1 MNNGIIKVDKI
12 SKIYNGNTHA
22 LDSLNLSIAKGAWTS
37 ITGPSGSGKTTLLN
51 ILGCLDS
58 PTKGKVFIHG
68 TEITN
73 LSQRELTHF
82 RREHIGLIFQQ
93 YHLVPY
99 LTALENVMMAQYY
112 HSVVDEKDAIDVLKR
127 VGLGNRLH
135 HIPAHLSGGE
145 QQRVCIARALINEPE
160 ILLADEPTG
169 NLDQKNGDIVL
180 KLIEKLHKEGHTVV
194 LITHNPNIAKLGDRR
209 INLIDGKLSYDSKN
223 KGGKLI

>member
-1 MNNGIIKVDKI
+1 MNNGIIRLNNI
-12 SKIYNGNTHA
+12 SKIYKGNTCA
-22 LDSLNLSIAKGAWTS
+22 LDGLNLNINRGDWTS

-51 ILGCLDS
+51 IIGCLDS
-58 PTKGKVFIHG
+58 PTKGNVFINS
-68 TEITN
+68 TKITN
-73 LSQRELTHF
+73 LNQKELTCF

-112 HSVVDEKDAIDVLKR
+112 HSVVDEKEAKEVLNR
-127 VGLGNRLH
+127 VGLVNRLH

-169 NLDQKNGDIVL
+169 NLDQKNGEVVL
-180 KLIEKLHKEGHTVV
+180 NLINKLRREGHTVV
-194 LITHNPNIAKLGDRR
+194 LITHNPDIAKLGGRQ
-209 INLIDGKLSYDSKN
+209 INLIDGKVSFDLK
-223 KGGKLI
+223 I

>member
-1 MNNGIIKVDKI
+1 MEKSELIRLKDVY
-12 SKIYNGNTHA
+12 KIYNGNTHA
-22 LDSLNLSIAKGAWTS
+22 LDGLNFSMNKGDWTT

-51 ILGCLDS
+51 VIGCLDS
-58 PTKGKVFIHG
+58 PSKGSVFING
-68 TEITN
+68 SEITGFN
-73 LSQRELTHF
+73 QKELTCF

-112 HSVVDEKDAIDVLKR
+112 HSVVDETQAKDVLER
-127 VGLGNRLH
+127 VGLSHRLT

-169 NLDQKNGDIVL
+169 NLDQKNGEVVL
-180 KLIEKLHKEGHTVV
+180 KLIKDLHKEGHTII
-194 LITHNPNIAKLGDRR
+194 LITHNPDIAQLGERR
-209 INLIDGKLSYDSKN
+209 INLIDGKVDFDSYKN
-223 KGGKLI
+223 R

>member
-1 MNNGIIKVDKI
+1 MKDSIIRSQNI
-12 SKIYNGNTHA
+12 YKIYDGNTRA
-22 LDSLNLSIAKGAWTS
+22 LNGLTFSINKGDWAS

-51 ILGCLDS
+51 IIGCLDS
-58 PTKGKVFIHG
+58 PSEGSVFING
-68 TEITN
+68 KKITDLN
-73 LSQRELTHF
+73 QKELTCF

-112 HSVVDEKDAIDVLKR
+112 HSLVDEREAVEVLKR
-127 VGLGNRLH
+127 VGLNHRLN

-169 NLDQKNGDIVL
+169 NLDQKNGKIVL
-180 KLIEKLHKEGHTVV
+180 DLIKELHKEGHTIVM
-194 LITHNPNIAKLGDRR
+194 ITHNPDIASLGNRCID
-209 INLIDGKLSYDSKN
+209 LIDGKINFDKN
-223 KGGKLI
+223 FRR